1 MSRHTWVFDP
11 GSGGVKIPKA
21 VKVHTEQRL
30 REYAAEHLAGRF
42 TRLEIR
48 FKGQFCYIDAYTE
61 PAVPENWPPPNY
73 PETRE
78 QVIERV
84 RNTPTHLC
92 RLRYFGADDRWGFAF
107 YTYSSD
113 KYELSVFPSG
123 EFFGKPEEALA
134 ASSLY
139 L

>member
-1 MSRHTWVFDP
+1 MPRGTWAFDP
-11 GSGGVKIPKA
+11 GSGGLQIPER
-21 VKVHTEQRL
+21 VKVATEQRL
-30 REYAAEHLAGRF
+30 REYTREHLAGRF

-61 PAVPENWPPPNY
+61 PAVPETWPPVGY

-78 QVIERV
+78 QMIERL

-92 RLRYFGADDRWGFAF
+92 RLRYFGGDDRWGFAF
-107 YTYSSD
+107 YAYSSE
-113 KYELSVFPSG
+113 KYVLSTFPSG
-123 EFFGKPEEALA
+123 EFLGKPDEALA
-134 ASSLY
+134 ASALY